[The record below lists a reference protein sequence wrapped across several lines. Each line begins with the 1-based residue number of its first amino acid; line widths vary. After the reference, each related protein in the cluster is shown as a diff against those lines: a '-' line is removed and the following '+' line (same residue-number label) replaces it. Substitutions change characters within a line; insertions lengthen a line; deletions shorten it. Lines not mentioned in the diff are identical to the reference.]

1 MENVL
6 QLPLTAET
14 LDMLQSYICVLSE
27 MTVLVEARSTL
38 QSSLLCFRTLCRLL
52 HTSHYSIV
60 HLVVQLLTRECEEN
74 DGFGDLIAKCFLE
87 ECNVSEWKDELRGL
101 QILIELLSE
110 DVDIN
115 LKMVVLK
122 FLAVLVY
129 SIKSLPLRVKVR
141 LFELKWNMTNI
152 ILFIIMYM
160 FKKYIQ
166 KYSIQ
171 YFLNSIY
178 NVDRLSKSIMLM
190 NFWRSV
196 KYCVIATLPK
206 H

>member
-1 MENVL
+1 
-6 QLPLTAET
+6 
-14 LDMLQSYICVLSE
+14 

-38 QSSLLCFRTLCRLL
+38 QSSLLCFRTFCRLL

-74 DGFGDLIAKCFLE
+74 DGFGDLVAKCFLE
-87 ECNVSEWKDELRGL
+87 ECNVSEWKDEVRGL

-110 DVDIN
+110 DVDIE

-129 SIKSLPLRVKVR
+129 SIKSLTLRVKVSS
-141 LFELKWNMTNI
+141 FELKWNMINI
-152 ILFIIMYM
+152 MVFKELCLISLISLIIYAMIFQFFSYGG
-160 FKKYIQ
+160 
-166 KYSIQ
+166 
-171 YFLNSIY
+171 
-178 NVDRLSKSIMLM
+178 RLSKNTMPM

-206 H
+206 N